1 MFIKNYGCIWL
12 APDFESRSIGDIS
25 SSLTMVRSPK
35 YIDAYSP
42 QMLSDIYTNFNEISI
57 ISSSLTMIANL
68 FNLNQSLSVASH
80 WRISQLCGTWDH
92 QKSLKAPSSSQLY
105 EQMIPSREKKTKKN
119 RSNLW
124 MLKYAKSIYTTTI
137 CWWCIHP
144 SRDDL
149 IVINLKSSPVHIC
162 LYPLLPI
169 RALLFS

>member
-12 APDFESRSIGDIS
+12 APDFQSRSIGEIS
-25 SSLTMVRSPK
+25 SSLTLVRSPK

-80 WRISQLCGTWDH
+80 WRTSQTCNYASIIPDKRRGTWEH

-105 EQMIPSREKKTKKN
+105 EQMIPSGIKKQVQ
-119 RSNLW
+119 SLD
-124 MLKYAKSIYTTTI
+124 AKI
-137 CWWCIHP
+137 CQ
-144 SRDDL
+144 
-149 IVINLKSSPVHIC
+149 INLHHH
-162 LYPLLPI
+162 YLLVMYTSI
-169 RALLFS
+169 QGWFNSY

>member
-68 FNLNQSLSVASH
+68 FNLNQSVGGFTLKNKSVM
-80 WRISQLCGTWDH
+80 WDVG
-92 QKSLKAPSSSQLY
+92 PSKVIES
-105 EQMIPSREKKTKKN
+105 TKQF
-119 RSNLW
+119 
-124 MLKYAKSIYTTTI
+124 T
-137 CWWCIHP
+137 
-144 SRDDL
+144 
-149 IVINLKSSPVHIC
+149 
-162 LYPLLPI
+162 
-169 RALLFS
+169 AL